1 MKTKKMALATGVVA
15 GIALGLT
22 ISVQAERTLVD
33 RSQTQLVSALPVDEV
48 RELALVFGRIKEA
61 YVDEVDD
68 KTLIEYAIN
77 GMLSGLD
84 PHSTYLTPKDFQ
96 DLQVSTSGQ
105 FGGLGIEITSD
116 GGFVRV
122 VAPIDDTPALRAG
135 IQAGD
140 LITHL
145 NGESIQGW
153 SLERAIGVMR
163 GEPGTSIDLTVS
175 RAGDAP
181 QVITI
186 VRDIIRVRS
195 VRYETLEPGFGY
207 LRISTFQA
215 RTAQDVIAAL
225 GSLQA
230 DGALKGLVLDLRNN
244 PGGLLDASIGVAD
257 AFLTEGAITYTEGR
271 LPNSNSFFSATRRDP
286 SQGVNLVVLINSG
299 SASASEIVAGA
310 LQDNGRAIIMG
321 DTSFGKGSVQSILPI
336 TSDTRVKLTT
346 ARYFTPNGRSIQAK
360 GIEPDVFVPMAKVET
375 VETIRFREADLGGA
389 MRNSSEQ
396 EPAETAVATPVEPQD
411 DQAPLIERDYQLHQ
425 ALTMLK
431 GMAVFR
437 R

>member
-1 MKTKKMALATGVVA
+1 MKTKKMAL
-15 GIALGLT
+15 ILGLVVGLAMGLVV
-22 ISVQAERTLVD
+22 SVQADLRFAD
-33 RSQTQLVSALPVDEV
+33 RNNDHWNSALPVDQV

-68 KTLIEYAIN
+68 ETLIGHAIN

-84 PHSTYLTPKDFQ
+84 PHSTYLTPKDFE
-96 DLQVSTSGQ
+96 DLQVSTSGE

-122 VAPIDDTPALRAG
+122 VSPIDDTPALRAG
-135 IQAGD
+135 ILAGD

-145 NGESIQGW
+145 NGQSIQGW

-163 GEPGTSIDLTVS
+163 GEPGTSIDLTIV
-175 RAGDAP
+175 RAGEAP

-195 VRYETLEPGFGY
+195 VRYEMIDPGFGY
-207 LRISTFQA
+207 LRISNFQA
-215 RTAQDVIAAL
+215 RTAADVVSAL
-225 GSLQA
+225 DSLHEQ
-230 DGALKGLVLDLRNN
+230 GPLKGLVLDLRNN
-244 PGGLLDASIGVAD
+244 PGGLLDASIGVSD
-257 AFLTEGAITYTEGR
+257 AFLTEGTITYTEGR
-271 LPNSNSFFSATRRDP
+271 LPNSNSYFSATRRDP
-286 SQGVNLVVLINSG
+286 SKGVNLVVLINSG

-310 LQDNGRAIIMG
+310 LQDNQRAVIMG

-346 ARYFTPNGRSIQAK
+346 ARYFTPSGRSIQAK

-375 VETIRFREADLGGA
+375 IETIGFREADLGGS
-389 MRNSSEQ
+389 MRDRNQ
-396 EPAETAVATPVEPQD
+396 EPEAE
-411 DQAPLIERDYQLHQ
+411 DQSLPPDLESDEAPLIERDYQLHQ